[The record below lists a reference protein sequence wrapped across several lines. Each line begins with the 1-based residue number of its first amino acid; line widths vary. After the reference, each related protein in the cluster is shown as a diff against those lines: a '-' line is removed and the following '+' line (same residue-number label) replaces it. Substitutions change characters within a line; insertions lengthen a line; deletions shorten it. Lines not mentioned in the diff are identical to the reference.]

1 MLFKLFFLTEDTN
14 THETVYTG
22 SASSG
27 AAVRPARPWGQYR
40 PAPASAGP
48 AAGGPAP
55 HRRAVP
61 SLGSFPSVIDLL
73 VRRLSIVDIPRG
85 ENLAMLGSTFSDFLR
100 SLSKSAEAS
109 ATRVPVNVLGGLLF
123 FSAVFPCPVSVGS
136 QEPPEGDPRSRP
148 HPRPG

>member
-1 MLFKLFFLTEDTN
+1 MSLQK
-14 THETVYTG
+14 
-22 SASSG
+22 G
-27 AAVRPARPWGQYR
+27 AGQYR

-61 SLGSFPSVIDLL
+61 SLGSFPFVIDLL

-109 ATRVPVNVLGGLLF
+109 ATRVPVNVLGGS
-123 FSAVFPCPVSVGS
+123 FSSLQFSRAPFQSAPRSHPKETLEVALIRGQVKAPGRA
-136 QEPPEGDPRSRP
+136 DPRSLGAAMRSRRG
-148 HPRPG
+148 HAGR